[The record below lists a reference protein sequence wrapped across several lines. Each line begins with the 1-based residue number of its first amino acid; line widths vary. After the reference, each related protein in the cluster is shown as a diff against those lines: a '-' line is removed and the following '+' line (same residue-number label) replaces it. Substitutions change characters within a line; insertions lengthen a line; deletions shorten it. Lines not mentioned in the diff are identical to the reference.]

1 MRAFAVLAFL
11 IGLAGAVALVVWFG
25 AGAIA
30 AAVAGLGWLGF
41 LAFCLAHAPVA
52 ALLGAGWRVC
62 LPADARAS
70 LLAVSWARVLRDA
83 GAEVLPFSQLG
94 GYVIGARAA
103 VMEGVPGV
111 EAAASTLADLT
122 TEAVA
127 QIAFTALGLIAIA
140 DIRPGAPIIRP
151 TVFALVVVA
160 ALSVALALS
169 LRRGQRLSRLGGS
182 AAKRWLAGFGDVEKT
197 LAALREI
204 GARRGAVAASLA
216 LHLAGLARRRARGVA
231 GAQADRR
238 ADLHRRRRRAGEP
251 AVRRAQPR
259 VLAPNALGVQ
269 EGAYALLAPLVG
281 LDPTDALALSLI
293 KRARDLVIG
302 APALLIWQRREVAQA
317 WRRRGEPRPRDR
329 RAGKPGGPKTLG
341 PRFDPRLRSPAK
353 RRAERRANSFGRA
366 DPLDAGWRAGADAA
380 AAGKPWGTRWRLAAR
395 RGFTTSGSLN
405 GRRGGKLV
413 QFFGG
418 TYRRRAIGGC
428 FRFASFT

>member
-41 LAFCLAHAPVA
+41 LALCLAHAPVA

-216 LHLAGLARRRARGVA
+216 LHLVAWLGVA
-231 GAQADRR
+231 LEAWLALRLIGAPISIE
-238 ADLHRRRRRAGEP
+238 G
-251 AVRRAQPR
+251 AVALESLLFAARSVAF
-259 VLAPNALGVQ
+259 LAPNALGVQ

-317 WRRRGEPRPRDR
+317 WRRRRE
-329 RAGKPGGPKTLG
+329 
-341 PRFDPRLRSPAK
+341 
-353 RRAERRANSFGRA
+353 
-366 DPLDAGWRAGADAA
+366 
-380 AAGKPWGTRWRLAAR
+380 LAP
-395 RGFTTSGSLN
+395 
-405 GRRGGKLV
+405 
-413 QFFGG
+413 
-418 TYRRRAIGGC
+418 
-428 FRFASFT
+428 